1 MAGML
6 YRYRVLSL
14 LFFLSII
21 TYLDRVCISVA
32 GPRMQKDLNLSPEMW
47 GWVVGAFT
55 LAYAA
60 FEIPSGAMADRV
72 GPRRVLTRIV
82 IWWSV
87 FTTLTGAVSNFVVLM
102 ITRFLFGAGEAGAY
116 PTSSSAISKW
126 FPTEERAKA
135 HGVVWMASR
144 VGGAVAPLL
153 VVPLQI
159 AYGWRASFFVF
170 GILGLIWAVIWYTW
184 YRDHPSQMPGVTQAE
199 MDVIRAPSSPVAHV
213 GLPWGEALKKKNFLL
228 IMLMYHTYCWGSYF
242 YLSWLHT
249 YLQKGRGFTEG
260 EMKIY
265 SVLPFVAGAFGN
277 LFGGWASDKLVHKFG
292 LRIGRRTVGALGLAL
307 SGVFLMSTALT
318 TDKNLA
324 VLFLTL
330 GYGSMD
336 CMLPVA
342 WAVCLDVGRKYSGT
356 VTGSM
361 NMAGQ
366 MGSFL
371 SSVAFGYMVTY
382 FGNYNQPLIPLAS
395 MLFVSAFLFTRIDP
409 TEQLIAAGETAG

>member
-1 MAGML
+1 ML

-21 TYLDRVCISVA
+21 TYIDRVCISVA
-32 GPRMQKDLNLSPEMW
+32 GPRMQKDLNLTPEMW

-60 FEIPSGAMADRV
+60 FEIPTGAMADRI
-72 GPRRVLTRIV
+72 GPRKVLTRIV
-82 IWWSV
+82 VWWSI
-87 FTTLTGAVSNFVVLM
+87 FTTLTGAATNFVVLM

-116 PTSSSAISKW
+116 PGSSSSISKW

-135 HGVVWMASR
+135 HGVVWTASR
-144 VGGAVAPLL
+144 IGGALSPLL
-153 VVPLQI
+153 VVPIQA

-170 GILGLIWAVIWYTW
+170 GFLGIIWAVVWYTW
-184 YRDHPSQMPGVTQAE
+184 YRDHPSQMSGVTQAE

-213 GLPWGEALKKKNFLL
+213 GLPWGEVLKKKNFLL
-228 IMLMYHTYCWGSYF
+228 LLLMYHTYCWGSYF

-249 YLQKGRGFTEG
+249 YLQKGRGFTEN

-265 SVLPFVAGAFGN
+265 STLPFVAGAFGN
-277 LFGGWASDKLVHKFG
+277 LFGGWLSDKLVRRFG
-292 LRIGRRTVGALGLAL
+292 LRIGRRTVGAVGLGL
-307 SGVFLMSTALT
+307 SGMFLMSTALT

-324 VLFLTL
+324 VVFLTL

-342 WAVCLDVGRKYSGT
+342 WAVCLDIGRKYSGT

-366 MGSFL
+366 VGSFL

-409 TEQLIAAGETAG
+409 TEQLIAG